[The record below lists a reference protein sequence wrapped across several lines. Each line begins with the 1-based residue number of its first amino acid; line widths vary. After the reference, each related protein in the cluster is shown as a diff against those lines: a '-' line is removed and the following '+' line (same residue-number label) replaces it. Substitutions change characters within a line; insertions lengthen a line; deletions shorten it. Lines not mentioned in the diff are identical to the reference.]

1 MATITQ
7 KDLLKKYG
15 ISLSKGKYD
24 IEVADGK
31 YKIYTVQDD
40 TDGCLLLGLNK
51 TKGAVLDS
59 QTTMAYFMARVPN
72 EFDLT
77 IE

>member
-15 ISLSKGKYD
+15 ISLPKGKYD

-59 QTTMAYFMARVPN
+59 QATMAYFMARVPN
-72 EFDLT
+72 EFDLK

>member
-15 ISLSKGKYD
+15 ISLPRGKYD

-51 TKGAVLDS
+51 AKGKVLES
-59 QTTMAYFMARVPN
+59 QATMAFFMARTPD
-72 EFDLT
+72 EFTLV